1 MQTAKTRHQF
11 YLPDDLTAKL
21 DALAAQPG
29 SSKTSI
35 LTDALTAWFERRAGH
50 ELDDRFG
57 VRLDRQSRSADRIEQ
72 KLDFVT
78 EVIGLFVRH
87 QLTLTA
93 HQPPFDAETR
103 QLGQLR
109 YDQFVQLVGQILA
122 RDDARLS
129 GRNPGKGG

>member
-11 YLPDDLTAKL
+11 YLPDDLSAKL
-21 DALAAQPG
+21 DALAVQPG
-29 SSKTSI
+29 SSKTAI
-35 LTDALTAWFERRAGH
+35 LTDALTAWIERRAAH
-50 ELDDRFG
+50 ELDERFG
-57 VRLDRQSRSADRIEQ
+57 VRLDRQSRSAERIEQ

-93 HQPPFDAETR
+93 HQPQFDAETR